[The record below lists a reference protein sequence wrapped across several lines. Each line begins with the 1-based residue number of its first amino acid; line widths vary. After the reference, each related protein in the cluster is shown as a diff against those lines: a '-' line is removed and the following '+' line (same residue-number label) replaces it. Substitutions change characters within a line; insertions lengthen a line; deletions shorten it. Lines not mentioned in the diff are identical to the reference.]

1 MKKYSTFY
9 HHIRE
14 AARERGVSM
23 DDMLREVHSWGI
35 QYVELDRDDFADED
49 QLRALAEQLARCNMT
64 PSSIYGDYHWDHAAA
79 MPTLD
84 DLLIHQAKGRGWER
98 IMVIPGFH
106 ADMDDQEQCAR
117 EQAQMIAGTKRLSE
131 VAASQGLTTTIECF
145 DHAKSPI
152 ATIAGMA
159 AFLEAAP
166 ELYVTLETGNFLFSG
181 DDILEAHQRFADR
194 VRHAHLKDR
203 FLPSQAPEATPAGD
217 ATTATTAT
225 TGLVMYPCA
234 VGHGHIPM
242 TTVLD
247 RLDRDGYEGIM
258 TIEHF
263 GVASYYDAIRAS
275 ITWLKEREQ
284 A

>member
-23 DDMLREVHSWGI
+23 DDMLREVRSWGI
-35 QYVELDRDDFADED
+35 QYVELDRDDFADEA
-49 QLRALAEQLARCNMT
+49 QLQELADQLARCDLQ
-64 PSSIYGDYHWDHAAA
+64 PSSIYGHYHWDHDAT
-79 MPTLD
+79 MPTED
-84 DLLIHQAKGRGWER
+84 DLLIRQAKYLGCER

-106 ADMDDQEQCAR
+106 ADMDDKARCAQ
-117 EQAQMIAGTKRLSE
+117 EQAQMIAGVKRLAQ
-131 VAASQGLTTTIECF
+131 VAAQQGLTTTIECF

-152 ATIAGMA
+152 ATIEGMA

-181 DDILEAHQRFADR
+181 DDILEAHQRFAHR
-194 VRHAHLKDR
+194 VRHVHLKDR
-203 FLPSQAPEATPAGD
+203 FLPSQAPEATPTGD
-217 ATTATTAT
+217 TTTAT

-242 TTVLD
+242 TNVLD
-247 RLDRDGYEGIM
+247 RLDRDGYNGIM

-263 GVASYYDAIRAS
+263 GAASYYEAIHDS

>member
-23 DDMLREVHSWGI
+23 DDMLREVRSWGI
-35 QYVELDRDDFADED
+35 QYVELDRDDFADEA
-49 QLRALAEQLARCNMT
+49 QLRELGDQLARCDMQ
-64 PSSIYGDYHWDHAAA
+64 PSSIYGHYHWDHDAA
-79 MPTLD
+79 MPTED
-84 DLLIHQAKGRGWER
+84 DLLIRQAKALDCAR

-106 ADMDDQEQCAR
+106 ADMDNKEQCVR
-117 EQAQMIAGTKRLSE
+117 EQARMIAGTKRLSE
-131 VAASQGLTTTIECF
+131 VAAQQGLTTTIECF
-145 DHAKSPI
+145 DHARSPI
-152 ATIAGMA
+152 ATIEGMA
-159 AFLEAAP
+159 AFLKAAP

-194 VRHAHLKDR
+194 IRHVHLKDR
-203 FLPSQAPEATPAGD
+203 FLPSQTPEAAPSGD
-217 ATTATTAT
+217 VTTAT
-225 TGLVMYPCA
+225 TGLKMYPCA

-242 TTVLD
+242 TAVLD
-247 RLDRDGYEGIM
+247 RLDKEGYDGIM

-263 GVASYYDAIRAS
+263 GAASYYDAIHDS

>member
-23 DDMLREVHSWGI
+23 DDMLREVRSWGI
-35 QYVELDRDDFADED
+35 QYVELGRDDFADED
-49 QLRALAEQLARCNMT
+49 QLHALAEQLARCDLQ
-64 PSSIYGDYHWDHAAA
+64 PSSIYGHYHWDHDAA
-79 MPTLD
+79 MPTAD
-84 DLLIHQAKGRGWER
+84 DLLIHQAKVLGCER

-145 DHAKSPI
+145 NHAKSPI

-194 VRHAHLKDR
+194 VRHVHLKDR

-217 ATTATTAT
+217 ATTAT